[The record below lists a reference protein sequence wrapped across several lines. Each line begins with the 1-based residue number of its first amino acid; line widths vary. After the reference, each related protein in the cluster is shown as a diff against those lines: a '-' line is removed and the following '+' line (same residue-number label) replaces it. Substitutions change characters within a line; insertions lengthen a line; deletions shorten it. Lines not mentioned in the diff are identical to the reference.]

1 MTFDGALTATRVLI
15 CPIHSW
21 PVTASQRCQYPRST
35 DAEAEALCSVHL
47 PRSLCQEKQ
56 SPCLRPGPEGQ
67 VSEEG
72 VGQGAPQRA
81 ERQGQGIMQGTD
93 AISLACPMMTASSRL
108 SLPQSPHSAA
118 ARSRLDFPAQQP
130 SMAPHCS

>member
-35 DAEAEALCSVHL
+35 
-47 PRSLCQEKQ
+47 
-56 SPCLRPGPEGQ
+56 GPEGQ